1 MSVEM
6 PARSKRGTGPP
17 DVPSVIR
24 TSLAGLVAF
33 CAWANVASWSARPSI
48 SSAKTLIVSL
58 RRFVQLQRIELLP
71 SRTPRRRVRF
81 DCADR
86 AADKCNELAPPD
98 AEHVASR
105 PTPVLNETIAPPGS
119 GSSLLHCGI
128 SAVSGL
134 GILVAMGH
142 N

>member
-6 PARSKRGTGPP
+6 PARSKRGMGPP
-17 DVPSVIR
+17 AVPSVIR
-24 TSLAGLVAF
+24 TSLASLVAF
-33 CAWANVASWSARPSI
+33 CAWADVAARPSI
-48 SSAKTLIVSL
+48 GSAKTLIVSL